1 LLRYTIIEGFI
12 ILLSI
17 VAINET
23 VGQKNYNETITFVDP
38 FGKFSIDYPSTWEAI
53 APGHNFEEGSLD
65 LIIQKPNRQQ
75 GYIEI
80 RHEQITSEIK
90 KFNEGNKFQSLNNKS
105 LEIILNSTFKDYIS
119 KLNLQNGNRFS
130 HANKD
135 IISTT
140 NMNTS
145 SITANFEKDDKIFYG
160 LYILAK
166 NDYNIVYILYSSSTN
181 YFNKNLLEIEEMI
194 NSLKFNLTC
203 LNQQ

>member
-1 LLRYTIIEGFI
+1 MLRYIIIEGFI

-17 VAINET
+17 ISINET
-23 VGQKNYNETITFVDP
+23 VAQKSYNETITFVDP

-53 APGHNFEEGSLD
+53 APGHNFEEGNLD

-90 KFNEGNKFQSLNNKS
+90 KFNEENKFPSLNNKS
-105 LEIILNSTFKDYIS
+105 LDFILHSTFKDYIS
-119 KLNLQNGNRFS
+119 KLNLQNVKHIEEFNYDRYL
-130 HANKD
+130 
-135 IISTT
+135 IS

-145 SITANFEKDDKIFYG
+145 SIIYSFEKDDKIFYG

-166 NDYNIVYILYSSSTN
+166 NDYNIVYILYISSTS

-194 NSLKFNLTC
+194 NSLKFNL
-203 LNQQ
+203 

>member
-1 LLRYTIIEGFI
+1 MLRYIIIEGFI

-17 VAINET
+17 ISINET
-23 VGQKNYNETITFVDP
+23 VAQKSYNETITFADP

-53 APGHNFEEGSLD
+53 APGHNFEEGNLD

-90 KFNEGNKFQSLNNKS
+90 KFNEENKFPSLNNKS
-105 LEIILNSTFKDYIS
+105 LEIILHSTFKDYIS
-119 KLNLQNGNRFS
+119 KLNLQNVKHIEEFNYDRYL
-130 HANKD
+130 
-135 IISTT
+135 IS

-145 SITANFEKDDKIFYG
+145 SIIYSFEKDDKIFYG

-166 NDYNIVYILYSSSTN
+166 NDYNIVYILYISSTN
-181 YFNKNLLEIEEMI
+181 YFNKNLPEIEEMI
-194 NSLKFNLTC
+194 NSLKFNL
-203 LNQQ
+203 